1 MMSPTPT
8 PESVT
13 PTRSPGP
20 APSSA
25 RESAY
30 SRRPTKAN
38 PLIHRDAQ
46 DGRETRRKLF
56 LKKVKDHGAD
66 KRYGG
71 EEEMMRRI
79 WLAEEK
85 RREEAIW
92 REAMGLETMMEEEEE
107 VEATDPD
114 EMLVE
119 EIARE
124 EAELEALLEL
134 MGEEGGAEETR
145 LQRSLQQSDTPY
157 ASDDEL
163 YDDIF
168 MDVILEE
175 NRTASQQQE
184 ERQQQTLHEQRDAD
198 LDMMD
203 MS

>member
-1 MMSPTPT
+1 M
-8 PESVT
+8 
-13 PTRSPGP
+13 
-20 APSSA
+20 
-25 RESAY
+25 
-30 SRRPTKAN
+30 
-38 PLIHRDAQ
+38 
-46 DGRETRRKLF
+46 LF
-56 LKKVKDHGAD
+56 LKKVKDHAAD

-85 RREEAIW
+85 RREEAIR
-92 REAMGLETMMEEEEE
+92 REAMGLETRMEEEEE
-107 VEATDPD
+107 VEATDLD

-134 MGEEGGAEETR
+134 MEGQGGAEEMR
-145 LQRSLQQSDTPY
+145 LQHDLQQSDTPY
-157 ASDDEL
+157 GSDDEL

-184 ERQQQTLHEQRDAD
+184 ERQQQMQHEQTDTD

-203 MS
+203 MMDMS